1 MNHKHGVCSIG
12 NMTFN
17 FSILFDDGD
26 KISFNS
32 SFGHL
37 QDENI
42 QDISFNVIDWV
53 VQKHVISFIEL
64 EEVCAKK
71 LETFQLHH
79 NVCLQL

>member
-1 MNHKHGVCSIG
+1 MSNSDLFENKINVIFFGTSVNHKHGVCSIG

-42 QDISFNVIDWV
+42 
-53 VQKHVISFIEL
+53 
-64 EEVCAKK
+64 
-71 LETFQLHH
+71 
-79 NVCLQL
+79 